1 MRADNPIVDYWFEE
15 AAKPASETQQR
26 TDVYSVILEVGLDVG
41 VDVLAAFAGGRA
53 RFLSHTGDISMW
65 EGGDGPAARLIAET
79 LEHAKTIAQTVAE
92 PHSGRLTAPEDGT
105 IRISVFTGAGVH
117 RAHGPID
124 GFNDHPVFNAAVD
137 MMNELEGEN

>member
-26 TDVYSVILEVGLDVG
+26 TDVYAVILEVGLDVG
-41 VDVLAAFAGGRA
+41 VDVLAAFAGERA
-53 RFLSHTGDISMW
+53 RFLNHTGDVSMW

-79 LEHAKTIAQTVAE
+79 LERAKTIAQAAAE
-92 PHSGRLTAPEDGT
+92 QQSDRPPAPEDGT

-124 GFNDHPVFNAAVD
+124 EFNDHPVFNAAVD
-137 MMNELEGEN
+137 LMNELEGVN